1 MVSLYNTGNSIIQA
15 CLECDGNLE
24 IEVSCNVDPPLIH
37 GLSTFFL
44 SFENLSISLA
54 FAIQT

>member
-1 MVSLYNTGNSIIQA
+1 MVSLYNTGNFIIQA
-15 CLECDGNLE
+15 CLEWDGNLE
-24 IEVSCNVDPPLIH
+24 IEVSCNVDRPLIH

-44 SFENLSISLA
+44 SFENLYISLA